1 MTFQETLAAAISDL
15 TEHGFDSVERV
26 DRWVSALRSA
36 ARGAAGS
43 AQAAEDLV
51 SQGLAAIYQKLVDK
65 GGISRYN
72 PGVARFTL
80 ERVRPQLRAE
90 LDRRIVA
97 SAQLIKRNKEE
108 AVEKTLQRFQGWA
121 TSIPI
126 GGGVSEASKRE
137 LKSDFDR
144 PLKQAPFEIRRV
156 LIDQSAKLTANIS
169 EVVAL
174 GANAIAGKWESQYRQ
189 RGYNARPDHK
199 ERDSHVFL
207 VRDSWAHKK
216 GLVKPGSAGYTDDV
230 TKPAQEPFCRCRY
243 VYLSNLRQLPE
254 EMLTVAGKEALQAAR
269 DKVRLAL
276 QAPGTA

>member
-1 MTFQETLAAAISDL
+1 MTFAETLAAAINDL

-43 AQAAEDLV
+43 AQVAEDLV
-51 SQGLAAIYQKLVDK
+51 SAGLAAIYQKLVDK

-97 SAQLIKRNKEE
+97 SAQLIKRNKDE

-121 TSIPI
+121 TSIPA
-126 GGGVSEASKRE
+126 GGGAEIDKRA
-137 LKSDFDR
+137 LKSEFSK
-144 PLKQAPFEIRRV
+144 PIKQMDYRARV
-156 LIDQSAKLTANIS
+156 VTIDQGAKLVANITRT
-169 EVVAL
+169 VAE
-174 GANAIAGKWESQYRQ
+174 GSNAIAGVWSSQWRRAGYQYRK
-189 RGYNARPDHK
+189 DHK
-199 ERDSHVFL
+199 ERDGKVYL
-207 VRDSWAHKK
+207 IRDSWAHQR
-216 GLVKPGSAGYTDDV
+216 GLVKPGSAGFTDKI
-230 TKPAQEPFCRCRY
+230 TQPAEEVFCSCSYRY
-243 VYLSNLRQLPE
+243 LYALRALPE
-254 EMLTVAGKEALQAAR
+254 DMVTEKGRAELQAAR